1 MTLRN
6 RRAPCVLAFAIAVAG
21 SFGGCGG
28 GSDGLSTAARTQ
40 LTPLVRQVRR
50 AAESLDRQGTQ
61 RALADLQRAVAASQK
76 RGDISAAKA
85 VEILRAAAGVESRL
99 ALVPTTTTMATT
111 TTTTTTTTPPRGHGD
126 KRKGDKGGG
135 GND

>member
-1 MTLRN
+1 MKLRN
-6 RRAPCVLAFAIAVAG
+6 RHAPLACAFAFAVACA
-21 SFGGCGG
+21 FGGCGG

-50 AAESLDRQGTQ
+50 AAESLDRQGAQ
-61 RALADLQRAVAASQK
+61 RALADLQRAVAASEK
-76 RGDISAAKA
+76 RGDISSAKA

-99 ALVPTTTTMATT
+99 ALVPTTTTTRATT
-111 TTTTTTTTPPRGHGD
+111 TTTTTTPARGHGD
-126 KRKGDKGGG
+126 KRKGDKGGD

>member
-6 RRAPCVLAFAIAVAG
+6 RRAPLACAFAVAVTW

-28 GSDGLSTAARTQ
+28 GSDGLSTATRTQ

-50 AAESLDRQGTQ
+50 AAESLDGQGAQ
-61 RALADLQRAVAASQK
+61 RALADLQRAVAASEK
-76 RGDISAAKA
+76 RGDISSAKA

-99 ALVPTTTTMATT
+99 ALVPTTTTTATT
-111 TTTTTTTTPPRGHGD
+111 TTTTTTPARGHGD
-126 KRKGDKGGG
+126 KGKGDKGGG